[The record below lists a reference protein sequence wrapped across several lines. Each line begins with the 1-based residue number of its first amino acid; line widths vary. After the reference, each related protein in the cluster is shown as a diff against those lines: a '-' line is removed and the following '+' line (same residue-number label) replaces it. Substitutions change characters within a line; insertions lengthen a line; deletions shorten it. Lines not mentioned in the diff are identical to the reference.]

1 MVAFAKNIAKAERI
15 PEFRNFIKR
24 QAEKL
29 IGQEQIVLYLQV
41 VDSVIYGTTTF
52 AQLMDKISDTFG
64 YNYSYNY
71 YRTELPD
78 MLPRLTI
85 TVYTGGEYVDIENWT
100 YTEPIQVL
108 PWTENLKA
116 INEAYGTSYDQYFNE
131 YSVSN
136 FDDPDSSMLV
146 IEDNN
151 SLWLVDE
158 SYRIIGFGQVTS
170 SDTFFQ
176 YHLFELTDTI
186 EHYLEYPHELPDSIK
201 IMVPLPAGWH
211 SGQIMLSYNDVID
224 MLNLY
229 NNTQAAAGDPY
240 CECDRG
246 KRDNREEVYQVR
258 LDDNELDKFCP
269 WTKKECKIQ
278 ITTTFPVL
286 NGSTYTLTTYPK
298 KYLKCSRKYI
308 RNDQRKKFY
317 FKTYKFQYCEEIH
330 GDNYFFYLI
339 GKNSNAGNTTTVTFS
354 TSSSTKDK
362 DGNTVVGSTSVSMQ
376 IKDNDNDLGGD
387 VVEFCD
393 PANYEG
399 TMYDL
404 GTIKVWMKEIG
415 G

>member
-1 MVAFAKNIAKAERI
+1 MKRILAILVLSILAITIIYQCKNEDSSVLNFSGQKYYSQTTDEIDSHLVAFAKNIAKAERI

-201 IMVPLPAGWH
+201 SWFH
-211 SGQIMLSYNDVID
+211 FQ
-224 MLNLY
+224 
-229 NNTQAAAGDPY
+229 
-240 CECDRG
+240 
-246 KRDNREEVYQVR
+246 QVGI
-258 LDDNELDKFCP
+258 LVKLC
-269 WTKKECKIQ
+269 
-278 ITTTFPVL
+278 
-286 NGSTYTLTTYPK
+286 
-298 KYLKCSRKYI
+298 
-308 RNDQRKKFY
+308 
-317 FKTYKFQYCEEIH
+317 
-330 GDNYFFYLI
+330 
-339 GKNSNAGNTTTVTFS
+339 
-354 TSSSTKDK
+354 
-362 DGNTVVGSTSVSMQ
+362 
-376 IKDNDNDLGGD
+376 
-387 VVEFCD
+387 
-393 PANYEG
+393 
-399 TMYDL
+399 
-404 GTIKVWMKEIG
+404 
-415 G
+415 

>member
-1 MVAFAKNIAKAERI
+1 MKRILAILVLSILAITIIYQCKNEDSSILNLNGQKYYSQTTDEIDSHLVAFAKNIAKAERI
-15 PEFRNFIKR
+15 PEFRSFVKR
-24 QAEKL
+24 QAKKL
-29 IGQEQIVLYLQV
+29 VGQEQIVLYLQV
-41 VDSVIYGTTTF
+41 KDSVIYGTTTF

-64 YNYSYNY
+64 YNYNYDY

-108 PWTENLKA
+108 PWTEDLKA
-116 INEAYGTSYDQYFNE
+116 TNEVYGTSYDQYFNE

-186 EHYLEYPHELPDSIK
+186 EHYLEYPHELLDSIN

-229 NNTQAAAGDPY
+229 NNTQAAGGDPY

-246 KRDNREEVYQVR
+246 KRDNREEVYQVK
-258 LDDNELDKFCP
+258 LDHDELRK
-269 WTKKECKIQ
+269 
-278 ITTTFPVL
+278 VL
-286 NGSTYTLTTYPK
+286 
-298 KYLKCSRKYI
+298 
-308 RNDQRKKFY
+308 
-317 FKTYKFQYCEEIH
+317 
-330 GDNYFFYLI
+330 
-339 GKNSNAGNTTTVTFS
+339 
-354 TSSSTKDK
+354 
-362 DGNTVVGSTSVSMQ
+362 
-376 IKDNDNDLGGD
+376 
-387 VVEFCD
+387 
-393 PANYEG
+393 
-399 TMYDL
+399 
-404 GTIKVWMKEIG
+404 
-415 G
+415 